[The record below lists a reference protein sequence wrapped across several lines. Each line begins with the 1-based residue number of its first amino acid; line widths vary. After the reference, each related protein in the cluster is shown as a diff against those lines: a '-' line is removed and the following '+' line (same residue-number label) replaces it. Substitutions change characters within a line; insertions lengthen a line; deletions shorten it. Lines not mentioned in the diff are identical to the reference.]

1 MTKANLLSFFTTL
14 LAIGLLLA
22 ISGCAVGPNYH
33 RPSAPAAPSFKE
45 APPEGWKQA
54 QPNAGIRRG
63 KWWEIYN
70 DPTLNAM
77 EEQVNISNQNV
88 LHFLALYREARDTVR
103 IARSSYFP
111 TITAGASVTN
121 SRTSATLNRNNQVNF
136 ISGTN
141 NLYSLP
147 VDVSYQADVWGSIRR
162 TVAANRDTAQ
172 ASDAD
177 LENARLT
184 FQAQL
189 AEFYFELKGQDSQA
203 ALLRQTLSGYEQY
216 LQLTQERLSVGV
228 ASGSDVAQAQTQYNT
243 TQAQLIDIGVARAQ
257 FEHAL
262 AILMGKPPMELTIAP
277 SSFNVLPPPV
287 PVGLP
292 STLLERRPDI
302 AAAERRIA
310 AANEEI
316 GVAKAAFFPTLIFS
330 ATGGLES
337 TSLSK
342 WIGLPSRFWSLGPQ
356 FTETL
361 FSGGK
366 RHAQVDFQEA
376 AYDDSV
382 TNYRQT
388 VLTAFQQIE
397 DNLAALRIL
406 EQEAAAQDK
415 AVRSAQQSLAIST
428 EQYKAGTT
436 DYLQV
441 ITTQNTALQNEVT
454 AVGIHTR
461 RMAASV
467 LLIEALGGGWDAS
480 QMPRNP

>member
-1 MTKANLLSFFTTL
+1 VF
-14 LAIGLLLA
+14 
-22 ISGCAVGPNYH
+22 
-33 RPSAPAAPSFKE
+33 
-45 APPEGWKQA
+45 
-54 QPNAGIRRG
+54 
-63 KWWEIYN
+63 
-70 DPTLNAM
+70 
-77 EEQVNISNQNV
+77 
-88 LHFLALYREARDTVR
+88 
-103 IARSSYFP
+103 
-111 TITAGASVTN
+111 
-121 SRTSATLNRNNQVNF
+121 
-136 ISGTN
+136 
-141 NLYSLP
+141 
-147 VDVSYQADVWGSIRR
+147 GSIRR
-162 TVAANRDTAQ
+162 TVAANRDSAQ
-172 ASDAD
+172 ATDAD

-203 ALLRQTLSGYEQY
+203 ALLQRTLTGYQQY

-228 ASGSDVAQAQTQYNT
+228 ASGSDVAQAETQLNT
-243 TQAQLIDIGVARAQ
+243 TQAQLIDVGVARAQ
-257 FEHAL
+257 FEHAI
-262 AILMGKPPMELTIAP
+262 AILMGKPPADLTIAP
-277 SSFNVLPPPV
+277 SSFKALPPPV
-287 PVGLP
+287 PVDLP
-292 STLLERRPDI
+292 SELLERRPDI
-302 AAAERRIA
+302 AAAERRVA

-316 GVAKAAFFPTLIFS
+316 GVAKAAFFPSLIFS

-337 TSLSK
+337 TSFSK
-342 WIGLPSRFWSLGPQ
+342 WISLPSRFWSLGPQ
-356 FTETL
+356 FTEVL

-415 AVRSAQQSLAIST
+415 AVRSAQLSLSIST

-441 ITTQNTALQNEVT
+441 ITTQTTALQNEVT

-480 QMPRNP
+480 QIPRNP

>member
-1 MTKANLLSFFTTL
+1 MKKANLFNVFIAP
-14 LAIGLLLA
+14 LAIGLVLA
-22 ISGCAVGPNYH
+22 VSGCAVGPNYH

-45 APPEGWKQA
+45 SPPEGWKQA
-54 QPNAGIRRG
+54 QPNAGIPRG
-63 KWWEIYN
+63 KWWEVYN
-70 DPTLNAM
+70 DPTLNSM
-77 EEQVNISNQNV
+77 EEQVSISNQNV
-88 LHFLALYREARDTVR
+88 LHALALYREARDTVR
-103 IARSSYFP
+103 IARSNYFP
-111 TITAGASVTN
+111 TVSASASITN
-121 SRTSATLNRNNQVNF
+121 SRSSGTLNRNNQVNF

-141 NLYSLP
+141 TRYSLP

-162 TVAANRDTAQ
+162 TVAADRDTAQ
-172 ASDAD
+172 ATDAD

-189 AEFYFELKGQDSQA
+189 AEFYFELKGQDSAA
-203 ALLRQTLSGYEQY
+203 ALLQQTLAGYEQY
-216 LQLTQERLSVGV
+216 LQLTKERFSVGV
-228 ASGSDVAQAQTQYNT
+228 ASGSDVAQAETQLNT
-243 TQAQLIDIGVARAQ
+243 TQAQLVDIGVARAQ
-257 FEHAL
+257 FEHAI
-262 AILMGKPPMELTIAP
+262 AILMGKPPAELTIAP
-277 SSFNVLPPPV
+277 GVLKILPPSM

-292 STLLERRPDI
+292 SALLERRPDI
-302 AAAERRIA
+302 ASAERQVA

-316 GVAKAAFFPTLIFS
+316 GVAKAAFFPSLIFS

-337 TSLSK
+337 TSITK
-342 WIGLPSRFWSLGPQ
+342 WISLPSRFWSLGPQ
-356 FTETL
+356 FSEVL

-376 AYDDSV
+376 AYDASV

-406 EQEAAAQDK
+406 EQEAAAQEK

-441 ITTQNTALQNEVT
+441 ITTQTTALQNERV
-454 AVGIHTR
+454 AVDIHTR

-467 LLIEALGGGWDAS
+467 LLIEALGGGWDIS
-480 QMPRNP
+480 QIPKQ